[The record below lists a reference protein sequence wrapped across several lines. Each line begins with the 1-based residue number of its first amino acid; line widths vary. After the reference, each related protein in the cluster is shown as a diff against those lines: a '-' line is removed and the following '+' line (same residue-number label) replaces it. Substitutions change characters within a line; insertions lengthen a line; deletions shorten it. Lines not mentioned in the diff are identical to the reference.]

1 MTENDT
7 HGCVVSGK
15 KVNTKWLNLTTFR
28 LIYGKIKVVRKD
40 VKKFERVE
48 MMKIKEPFILNIRER
63 QIEEEI
69 VKGYVNNIYK
79 LDMLLQLIKTFGMS
93 DTRELDSY
101 IELINLIYKG

>member
-1 MTENDT
+1 
-7 HGCVVSGK
+7 
-15 KVNTKWLNLTTFR
+15 
-28 LIYGKIKVVRKD
+28 
-40 VKKFERVE
+40 
-48 MMKIKEPFILNIRER
+48 MMKIKEPFLLNIRER

-79 LDMLLQLIKTFGMS
+79 LDMLLQLIKVFGMS

>member
-1 MTENDT
+1 M
-7 HGCVVSGK
+7 
-15 KVNTKWLNLTTFR
+15 TTFR

-48 MMKIKEPFILNIRER
+48 MMKIRPKIKEPFILNIRER

-69 VKGYVNNIYK
+69 VRGYLNNIDK
-79 LDMLLQLIKTFGMS
+79 LDMLMYLIKVFGMS

-101 IELINLIYKG
+101 IELINLIYRG